1 MTGRTLVVLI
11 LTVTSYLFPSVNL
24 FLVLCGSLF
33 GTLIT
38 IIVPV
43 CLYNRAFPS
52 DPKYLAMDLKAN
64 ANNANAEGHD
74 ELDET
79 EEPLLQLKKQLEQS
93 LGKKRSNTPNT
104 DLDNEPKQVD
114 RHDKIRMFNYVI
126 LVVGCFIGL
135 SGFIEV
141 AMILW

>member
-1 MTGRTLVVLI
+1 MAKYLICRTLVVLF

-64 ANNANAEGHD
+64 ANNANGHD
-74 ELDET
+74 ELDDT
-79 EEPLLQLKKQLEQS
+79 EEPLLLLRK
-93 LGKKRSNTPNT
+93 
-104 DLDNEPKQVD
+104 
-114 RHDKIRMFNYVI
+114 
-126 LVVGCFIGL
+126 
-135 SGFIEV
+135 
-141 AMILW
+141 